1 MTFTVGSFVK
11 SSAAK
16 GCMCL
21 ERTKCRGGMVMKLRT
36 LKTYLMAGLLA
47 ALGQSGCSQKSLGQ
61 ASAPVSV
68 VASENQTFKGL
79 DAEILRVDGFPEPF
93 VRLELG
99 QSTFPQ
105 IIEQYRADSRP
116 QSQKIEILEKFLVAH
131 PKDSWGAS
139 ARLNLGIYEHLTG
152 RFTPALANLKQAC
165 WYVGFRRSAVT
176 PRQRER
182 CANGL

>member
-1 MTFTVGSFVK
+1 MS
-11 SSAAK
+11 
-16 GCMCL
+16 
-21 ERTKCRGGMVMKLRT
+21 GGMVMKLRT
-36 LKTYLMAGLLA
+36 LKLHLMAGLLA

-116 QSQKIEILEKFLVAH
+116 KSQKIEILEKFLVAH